1 MNCNCLLKR
10 EMESKVEQSGGDMV
24 TLRLSICIATY
35 NRGKFIG
42 ETLDSILN
50 QLLPGVELLVVDG
63 ASPDDTHEV
72 MAQYLLRHP
81 EVRYF
86 RERENSGIDGDY
98 DKAVGYARGE
108 YCWLMSDDDLL
119 KPGAIQRVLS
129 AIDGKSDLIVVNSE
143 IWNADYSEKLLDR
156 RLKIAADV
164 EYRKKNNEQF
174 FIETANQ
181 LGFIGCV
188 VIRRNFWFSRD
199 RDSFYGTMFI
209 HVGVI
214 FQHPAIETAKV
225 ISEPLIAIRDGNATW
240 AARTFE
246 VWAMK
251 WPELI
256 WSFSD
261 FSDTAKR
268 AVCLQEQWRNFKFL
282 FYHRA
287 MGSYSLAEFHK
298 FLSPKVKGLARV
310 KAYIAAAFPGKAAN
324 LIVVF
329 YYLLFKRTSRL
340 ELFDV
345 LCSCYATVASR
356 SFARAFGQNIPVQK

>member
-1 MNCNCLLKR
+1 M
-10 EMESKVEQSGGDMV
+10 SKPNTIRSIEPK
-24 TLRLSICIATY
+24 LSICIATY

-42 ETLDSILN
+42 ETLDSILV
-50 QLLPGVELLVVDG
+50 QMEPGVELLVVDG
-63 ASPDDTHEV
+63 ASPDNTPEV
-72 MAQYLLRHP
+72 MAEYLSRYS

-86 RERENSGIDGDY
+86 REQVNSGIDCDY
-98 DKAVGYARGE
+98 DKAVGYAKGR

-119 KPGAIQRVLS
+119 NPGAIQRVLS

-143 IWNADYSEKLLDR
+143 IWNADFTEKLLDR
-156 RLKIAADV
+156 RLKISADV
-164 EYRKKNNEQF
+164 NYGKKDLEQLF
-174 FIETANQ
+174 TGTANQ

-188 VIRRNFWFSRD
+188 VIKRSSWLSRD
-199 RDSFYGTMFI
+199 RASFYGTMFI

-246 VWAMK
+246 IWAIK

-256 WSFSD
+256 WSFTD
-261 FSDTAKR
+261 FSDTAKQ
-268 AVCLQEQWRNFKFL
+268 AVCLREQWRKFKFL
-282 FYHRA
+282 FYQRA

-298 FLSPKVKGLARV
+298 FLSPKAKGLAWA
-310 KAYIAAAFPGKAAN
+310 KAYAIAAFPGKAAN

-345 LCSCYATVASR
+345 LCSRYASVASR
-356 SFARAFGQNIPVQK
+356 SFAHTLGLNIPGQK

>member
-1 MNCNCLLKR
+1 MSGSQETHKR
-10 EMESKVEQSGGDMV
+10 MTPK
-24 TLRLSICIATY
+24 LSICIATY

-42 ETLDSILN
+42 ETLDSILV
-50 QLLPGVELLVVDG
+50 QMEPGVELLVVDG
-63 ASPDDTHEV
+63 ASPDNT
-72 MAQYLLRHP
+72 P
-81 EVRYF
+81 EVVARYVSRYPEIRYY
-86 RERENSGIDGDY
+86 RELENSGIDGDY
-98 DKAVGYARGE
+98 DKAVGYAKGE

-119 KPGAIQRVLS
+119 KPGAVQQVLS
-129 AIDGKSDLIVVNSE
+129 AIGGKSDLIVVNSE
-143 IWNADYSEKLLDR
+143 IWNADFSEKLLGQ
-156 RLKIAADV
+156 RLEIAADV
-164 EYRKKNNEQF
+164 EYGKKDSEQF

-188 VIRRNFWFSRD
+188 IISRSFWLSRD
-199 RDSFYGTMFI
+199 RASFYGTMFI

-246 VWAMK
+246 IWAMK

-256 WSFSD
+256 WSFPD

-268 AVCLQEQWRNFKFL
+268 AVCLREQWRRFKFL
-282 FYHRA
+282 FYQRA

-298 FLSPKVKGLARV
+298 FLSPKVKGLAWA
-310 KAYIAAAFPGKAAN
+310 KAYAIAAFPGKAAN

-345 LCSCYATVASR
+345 LCSRYASVASR
-356 SFARAFGQNIPVQK
+356 LFARTLGLNIPSQK